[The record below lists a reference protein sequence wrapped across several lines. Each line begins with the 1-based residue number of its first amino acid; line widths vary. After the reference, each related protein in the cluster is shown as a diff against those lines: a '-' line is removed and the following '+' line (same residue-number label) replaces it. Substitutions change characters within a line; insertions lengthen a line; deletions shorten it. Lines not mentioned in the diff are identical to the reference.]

1 MTAEKA
7 EEMLSL
13 VPGWELVEN
22 AKKIRKEFKFESF
35 AKAMDFANNVAK
47 ICESEGHHSEM
58 LISFRT
64 VTLTNYTHK
73 INGLHEN
80 DFILAA
86 KIGKISG

>member
-1 MTAEKA
+1 MDADKA
-7 EEMLSL
+7 AEMLKQ
-13 VPGWELVEN
+13 VEGWELIEN
-22 AKKIRKEFKFESF
+22 ASKIRKEFRFESF
-35 AKAMDFANNVAK
+35 AKAMEFANNVAK
-47 ICESEGHHSEM
+47 ICEEEGHHSEM

-86 KIGKISG
+86 KIGKING

>member
-1 MTAEKA
+1 MGRIGLQHYGSFDFFE
-7 EEMLSL
+7 
-13 VPGWELVEN
+13 VPVSGD
-22 AKKIRKEFKFESF
+22 
-35 AKAMDFANNVAK
+35 DFQAV
-47 ICESEGHHSEM
+47 CHCGCQDYCVDHSEI